1 MSLVQPLVAI
11 GLPAILTLAVGYGA
25 YKLISLIV
33 PHNPTPIKVSRF
45 EAGNVPSGEGR
56 LWFPLQYYG
65 YLLVYTTIE
74 PILVLLF
81 AIAAAPILHNF
92 LLFRN
97 LALILFSFIV
107 LVYPVIYYAISQINI
122 LVNWELRR

>member
-11 GLPAILTLAVGYGA
+11 GLPAILVLVVGYGG
-25 YKLISLIV
+25 YKLLSLIV
-33 PHNPTPIKVSRF
+33 PQDPTPIKVSRF
-45 EAGNVPSGEGR
+45 EAGNIPSGEGR

-65 YLLVYTTIE
+65 YLLVYVTIE

-81 AIAAAPILHNF
+81 VLASAPIFHNF
-92 LLFRN
+92 ILFRN
-97 LALILFSFIV
+97 LGLILFSFII

-122 LVNWELRR
+122 VLNWELRR